1 MAMAIIPWSSCQHKN
16 SLFLIAIMR
25 TRKLFVQE
33 KIIISGQREDSV
45 FEFVLS
51 QSLTHCDTSRQIIC
65 WTKRIPRCH
74 QVIRTWSD
82 VKKNLLSNKYWK
94 YSKCVDCGRR
104 CPDTKCQIKTNPS
117 IKLQILKT
125 KQHQMRQI
133 CLYCHSF
140 LTKVTNRVQV
150 SKADLITII
159 LTLNHII
166 QNLASLLATIS
177 FGTKSW
183 FTC

>member
-1 MAMAIIPWSSCQHKN
+1 MSSSYPHMKWLC
-16 SLFLIAIMR
+16 
-25 TRKLFVQE
+25 
-33 KIIISGQREDSV
+33 
-45 FEFVLS
+45 
-51 QSLTHCDTSRQIIC
+51 
-65 WTKRIPRCH
+65 
-74 QVIRTWSD
+74 
-82 VKKNLLSNKYWK
+82 NKYWK

-150 SKADLITII
+150 SRADLITII

-166 QNLASLLATIS
+166 KTRLLFQQQCYLGQKVCSLVKKTAWTNCVMQEETKCEHNLNLALLFNVHIE
-177 FGTKSW
+177 GW
-183 FTC
+183 ITCSPWIVGL